1 MLFFRIISI
10 AFLGSMV
17 FLSCTRQVE
26 QQVMDYQDAKNS
38 KLPEWECHQVY
49 YMKQDFLQGKSFLE
63 VKAFPENQYPGI
75 SMGWLNG
82 DWTRFHTLRITA
94 RTRCG
99 MPLSFTLSIWD
110 GKGTYDFDNR
120 FQKPYTVDTGWTT
133 CELPVHSGML
143 KPNGKETDVRR
154 ISKVVFFTGRR
165 DTPTLFDVKTIS
177 LQ

>member
-1 MLFFRIISI
+1 MLFFRIAAIL
-10 AFLGSMV
+10 FLGSV
-17 FLSCTRQVE
+17 LFLSCTRHVE
-26 QQVMDYQDAKNS
+26 RQVMDYQDAMNM

-49 YMKQDFLQGKSFLE
+49 DIKQDSLQGKSFLE
-63 VKAFPENQYPGI
+63 VKAFPENKYPGI

-110 GKGTYDFDNR
+110 GKGTYDIKNR
-120 FQKPYTVDTGWTT
+120 FQKAYTVDTGWTT
-133 CELPVHSGML
+133 CELPVQGGML
-143 KPNGKETDVRR
+143 KPNGRETDIRR
-154 ISKVVFFTGRR
+154 IAQVVFFTSRR
-165 DTPTLFDVKTIS
+165 TTATVFDIKIVG